1 MSDRGFDRLFALRV
15 AIALLA
21 GVASGVYLTHA
32 RNYFPR
38 IAILGGLS
46 ITVLTYMAI
55 QTGGRL
61 WRIWSRRWSR
71 RR

>member
-1 MSDRGFDRLFALRV
+1 MSDRGFDQRFAWRTI
-15 AIALLA
+15 IALLA
-21 GVASGVYLTHA
+21 GVGSGFFLVQT

-55 QTGGRL
+55 QTAERL
-61 WRIWSRRWSR
+61 WRLWTRKRRG
-71 RR
+71 